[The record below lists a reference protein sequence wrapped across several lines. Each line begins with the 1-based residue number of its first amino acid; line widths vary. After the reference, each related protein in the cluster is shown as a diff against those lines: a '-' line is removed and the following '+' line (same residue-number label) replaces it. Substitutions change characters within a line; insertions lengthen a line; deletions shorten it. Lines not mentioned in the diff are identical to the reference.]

1 MKIFFDSKSGNPGIG
16 LLLINLKI
24 YYLTNQIFMYIILLT
39 FFYVHRLPLHAPIRR
54 AAIDIIGRGFI
65 TWQPYIEVSSVLLG
79 LLDLCCHGDKVR
91 GNSHLPLTPSQDS
104 CRFVHC
110 FKIDLLFKL
119 LVEHTLYCFP

>member
-54 AAIDIIGRGFI
+54 AAIDIIGRGFT

-104 CRFVHC
+104 CRYVYYSKVDFFYSC
-110 FKIDLLFKL
+110 SRAYILLFFL
-119 LVEHTLYCFP
+119 